1 MSICNAC
8 IVANSEGQGRYFLY
22 RYKKSIIFAA
32 KINIMEESKNKK
44 WTKETAEAFF
54 QKMIDDK
61 KAIVE
66 CIKEGGDINK
76 VADERGFEI
85 ARTL

>member
-1 MSICNAC
+1 
-8 IVANSEGQGRYFLY
+8 
-22 RYKKSIIFAA
+22 
-32 KINIMEESKNKK
+32 MEESKNKK

>member
-1 MSICNAC
+1 M
-8 IVANSEGQGRYFLY
+8 VFFLIDT
-22 RYKKSIIFAA
+22 KKALSLQRIMD
-32 KINIMEESKNKK
+32 NNMEESKNKK
-44 WTKETAEAFF
+44 WTKETAKAFF

>member
-1 MSICNAC
+1 MLVSLQIPKDKDGIFCTDT
-8 IVANSEGQGRYFLY
+8 
-22 RYKKSIIFAA
+22 KKALSLQRIR
-32 KINIMEESKNKK
+32 INIMEESKNKK

>member
-1 MSICNAC
+1 MQRIMD
-8 IVANSEGQGRYFLY
+8 
-22 RYKKSIIFAA
+22 
-32 KINIMEESKNKK
+32 NIMEESKNKK

>member
-1 MSICNAC
+1 
-8 IVANSEGQGRYFLY
+8 
-22 RYKKSIIFAA
+22 
-32 KINIMEESKNKK
+32 
-44 WTKETAEAFF
+44 
-54 QKMIDDK
+54 MIDDK
-61 KAIVE
+61 KAILE